1 MRAFVI
7 RPFGKKPI
15 SPEVTIDFELIHEKL
30 IAPALEAAGLAGG
43 TTGEIIDAG
52 NIREDM
58 FALII
63 EADLVVA
70 DVTVHNANV
79 FYELGIRHALRKR
92 CSVMIKGK
100 PVKDSTPFDLLT
112 DRYVPYCIADPGK
125 AFAELT
131 ATLLATMASERET
144 DSPIFKMLPRL
155 QEADPD
161 TIQVVP
167 TDFTE
172 ELGRARAAKSRGW
185 LRLLADDVRG
195 RRFEWPALR
204 LVAQAQFEV
213 KDYEGAGRT
222 WERVRATAPKD
233 IRANLAL
240 ANIYERQYKEL
251 NKPEVLETSNH
262 AVARV
267 LEETRLTPRQQS
279 EALGLRG
286 RNLKTLWRRD
296 FDRQDDIAPRR
307 QAAVNSML
315 LEAYEA
321 YRSAYLF
328 DLNGYW
334 PGLAALQ
341 QGVIA
346 LNLASESAWDD
357 TFDEPQKRREEL
369 ASQVASLR
377 PIVVQA
383 VETAIARAASADDR
397 LWAKISAADLRFLS
411 EDRPAR
417 VIQAYRDAIPRDN
430 PFAWDAAKTQLQLFV
445 SLGVKAELANEV
457 IQKIEPLVT
466 VPTPP
471 ADLLLVIFAGHQIDE
486 PQREKP
492 RFPSDREERARTLI
506 RQQLQS
512 VIQAG
517 TPATVLASAAP
528 GADIICHELCQS
540 LGIDSMLCLPM
551 PKDDYAR
558 SVFGELDTWRT
569 RFLALTAS
577 SRPVLQL
584 SDQPRLPRWL
594 EGSGLDPWERGNRW
608 VLQMARTSGA
618 TKVMLIA
625 LWDKSPTGDRPGG
638 TAHMVK
644 LARDAGD
651 VDVLIIDAKELLD

>member
-30 IAPALEAAGLAGG
+30 IAPALEAVGLAGG

-233 IRANLAL
+233 ICANLAL

-397 LWAKISAADLRFLS
+397 LWARISAADLRFLS

-417 VIQAYRDAIPRDN
+417 VIQA
-430 PFAWDAAKTQLQLFV
+430 
-445 SLGVKAELANEV
+445 
-457 IQKIEPLVT
+457 
-466 VPTPP
+466 
-471 ADLLLVIFAGHQIDE
+471 
-486 PQREKP
+486 
-492 RFPSDREERARTLI
+492 
-506 RQQLQS
+506 
-512 VIQAG
+512 
-517 TPATVLASAAP
+517 
-528 GADIICHELCQS
+528 
-540 LGIDSMLCLPM
+540 
-551 PKDDYAR
+551 
-558 SVFGELDTWRT
+558 
-569 RFLALTAS
+569 
-577 SRPVLQL
+577 
-584 SDQPRLPRWL
+584 
-594 EGSGLDPWERGNRW
+594 
-608 VLQMARTSGA
+608 
-618 TKVMLIA
+618 
-625 LWDKSPTGDRPGG
+625 
-638 TAHMVK
+638 
-644 LARDAGD
+644 
-651 VDVLIIDAKELLD
+651 